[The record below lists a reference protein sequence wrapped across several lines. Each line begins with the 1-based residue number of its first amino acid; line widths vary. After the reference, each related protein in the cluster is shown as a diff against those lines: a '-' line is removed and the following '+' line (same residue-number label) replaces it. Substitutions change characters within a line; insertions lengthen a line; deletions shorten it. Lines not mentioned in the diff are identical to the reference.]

1 MKTNMFKTFFTKVGT
16 WFKAIPSIMK
26 KVPEL
31 IKKIPFGKIGG
42 MIKTGWGWI
51 KGTAMKVPNA
61 IKGICGKIKGAAKP
75 VAEVATTVA

>member
-1 MKTNMFKTFFTKVGT
+1 MKTNMFKTFFAKVGT
-16 WFKAIPSIMK
+16 WFKAIPSI
-26 KVPEL
+26 

-61 IKGICGKIKGAAKP
+61 IKGICGKIKGVAKP